1 MSDAGGELVGFAYG
15 EYLEGDPPRSL
26 GYRLLT
32 ADEGEPWGAEVEAL
46 ARRLQAA
53 PYPDHWPEADL
64 FCSVLLGDG
73 RRLVALARYGLCDH
87 TPGHRRGGI
96 ELVGVVAPGDLGP
109 AEALAIYR
117 WLRQWRTA
125 AEDPGGLQGHFPLA
139 DVLAAAPAPP
149 GGMPSPVL
157 PVRLWQEG
165 VLLFAA
171 SAPADPDQHLRL
183 LEQAVGPTWQWLPLV
198 GPDCPLE
205 CYARRGPLV
214 AWTAHL
220 TGVALQLNH
229 KPLELAGSRAVARGR
244 AIHSPWPAVLAGSL
258 AFLLLVLLGANFWSL
273 SRLHEKLAS
282 APAAQAA
289 PPSPKPSHEKPAPG
303 SAEVPQAG
311 TAGRDRFVTALGR
324 LVREESGGKE
334 WPDERQVLLGH
345 YHRLV
350 EKDEGLRVGEG
361 DEQAQLTVAAVSVLA
376 GRSADRIEETV
387 RKALSDKGFSDK
399 LIQAACEHIHEQ
411 FVHDVKRGP

>member
-1 MSDAGGELVGFAYG
+1 MSDPGCEVVGFAYG

-32 ADEGEPWGAEVEAL
+32 PDEGEPWGAEVEAL

-53 PYPDHWPEADL
+53 PYPDHWPQTDL
-64 FCSVLLGDG
+64 FCSILLDDG
-73 RRLVALARYGLCDH
+73 RRLVALARYGLTDH

-96 ELVGVVAPGDLGP
+96 ELVGVVAPGELGP

-125 AEDPGGLQGHFPLA
+125 AEEPGGLQGHFPLA
-139 DVLAAAPAPP
+139 DLLAAAPAPP
-149 GGMPSPVL
+149 PGVPSPVL

-183 LEQAVGPTWQWLPLV
+183 LEQAGGPTWQWLPLI
-198 GPDCPLE
+198 GPDCPLD

-220 TGVALQLNH
+220 TGVALQLNP
-229 KPLELAGSRAVARGR
+229 KPLETPAGVRSVAARGR

-258 AFLLLVLLGANFWSL
+258 VFLLLVLLGANLWSL

-282 APAAQAA
+282 APAA
-289 PPSPKPSHEKPAPG
+289 PPPPKPSPEKPTPG
-303 SAEVPQAG
+303 SAEVPQTG

-324 LVREESGGKE
+324 LMQEESGGKE
-334 WPDERQVLLGH
+334 WADEKQVLLVH
-345 YHRLV
+345 YRRLV
-350 EKDEGLRVGEG
+350 EKDEGLRVAEG
-361 DEQAQLTVAAVSVLA
+361 DEQAQLTVAVLSVLA
-376 GRSADRIEETV
+376 DRSADRIEETV